1 LRAGKGSKFC
11 GHSLFEVKFRE
22 EDPIIITQVFMNV
35 KRVGE
40 IGVEIHDAEVAGRR
54 FGQAG
59 VGESIDQ
66 VMESELDAEQG
77 ERRLHKLLFEPWI
90 TGTNQNRE

>member
-1 LRAGKGSKFC
+1 MS
-11 GHSLFEVKFRE
+11 RE
-22 EDPIIITQVFMNV
+22 WE
-35 KRVGE
+35 KLG
-40 IGVEIHDAEVAGRR
+40 

-59 VGESIDQ
+59 GGESIDQ

-90 TGTNQNRE
+90 TGTKQNRE